1 MFTHL
6 PACTWQHLGVVVIAA
21 IVVVVIDRWGGKRGE
36 VGSPLGTCNN
46 GKQRDI
52 LFRGESGGEGEV
64 KHRSSV
70 EHRYTGSL
78 TLYLGNMGGVM
89 GEGDTSIGCG

>member
-21 IVVVVIDRWGGKRGE
+21 VVIIIDRWKGKEGNEERW
-36 VGSPLGTCNN
+36 GSPLGTRNN
-46 GKQRDI
+46 GKQHDI
-52 LFRGESGGEGEV
+52 LFRWESSGEGES

-70 EHRYTGSL
+70 EHRYTGS
-78 TLYLGNMGGVM
+78 
-89 GEGDTSIGCG
+89 

>member
-1 MFTHL
+1 MTV
-6 PACTWQHLGVVVIAA
+6 GEGKEGNEE
-21 IVVVVIDRWGGKRGE
+21 RW
-36 VGSPLGTCNN
+36 GSPLGTCNN

-78 TLYLGNMGGVM
+78 TLYLGNMWGVM

>member
-6 PACTWQHLGVVVIAA
+6 PDYTSQHLGVIVIAA
-21 IVVVVIDRWGGKRGE
+21 VAAIAAAVVVIIIDRWGGKRGE

-52 LFRGESGGEGEV
+52 LFRWESSGEGEI
-64 KHRSSV
+64 KHRSSM
-70 EHRYTGSL
+70 EHRYTGS
-78 TLYLGNMGGVM
+78 
-89 GEGDTSIGCG
+89 

>member
-1 MFTHL
+1 M
-6 PACTWQHLGVVVIAA
+6 
-21 IVVVVIDRWGGKRGE
+21 
-36 VGSPLGTCNN
+36 GSPLGTRNN

-52 LFRGESGGEGEV
+52 LFRWDSSGEGEV

-78 TLYLGNMGGVM
+78 TLSLGNMGNM
-89 GEGDTSIGCG
+89 GK

>member
-21 IVVVVIDRWGGKRGE
+21 VVVVVIDRWGGKEGNEERWGISSE
-36 VGSPLGTCNN
+36 ELVTN

-52 LFRGESGGEGEV
+52 LFRGESGGRG
-64 KHRSSV
+64 
-70 EHRYTGSL
+70 GSKA
-78 TLYLGNMGGVM
+78 
-89 GEGDTSIGCG
+89 

>member
-21 IVVVVIDRWGGKRGE
+21 IAAIAAVIVVVIVVVIDRWGGKRGE

-70 EHRYTGSL
+70 EHRYTGS
-78 TLYLGNMGGVM
+78 
-89 GEGDTSIGCG
+89 